1 MLRHTSLPVAILVT
15 LALASTAT
23 ARIQSDTTPRIP
35 YDTPPRIDSKIPPRN
50 NSKIPPRIDYEK
62 PPKLPVIK
70 QPIDYLIAP
79 GKGIEGS
86 FLKSEGPRQM
96 YLFNGPERARKLLPD
111 GHFAGSVDGGKGPG
125 VAVEMQRSATWI
137 IGAGAISSGAEQIR
151 LYDLGL
157 KAFEWGFS
165 HAGDDG
171 SFPTERGGTTKKQS
185 SLHPKSMFIEAAA
198 RSLLLLSSREM
209 PTPAL
214 KARVDALIPKLHQS
228 ASWMA
233 NSADL
238 TAFLARAKNT
248 NQVMFVATGL
258 QETAKITGDQAL
270 AMKAESIIK
279 SVIAKQFADGTIPEA
294 GGFDISYQTV
304 SLELMGRYYDTLPEN
319 PWRKTVY
326 NSLRLGTNK
335 FLSTVQADGSLY
347 SPEST
352 RTVPCGERIP
362 GRGPKGRNID
372 IIPLRTDFLGWLL
385 NDETRMRPIA
395 AKILAYG
402 QGYAH
407 EEECL
412 DDTEEVKDPKV
423 KKESKHKK

>member
-1 MLRHTSLPVAILVT
+1 MLQHTSLPVAILVT

-23 ARIQSDTTPRIP
+23 ARIQSDTPPRIP
-35 YDTPPRIDSKIPPRN
+35 YDTPPRIDSKIPPR
-50 NSKIPPRIDYEK
+50 IDYET

-111 GHFAGSVDGGKGPG
+111 GHYAGSVDAGKGPG

-137 IGAGAISSGAEQIR
+137 IAAGAISSGAEQIR

-165 HAGDDG
+165 HAGADG

-248 NQVMFVATGL
+248 NQIMFIATGL

-294 GGFDISYQTV
+294 GGFDMSYQTV
-304 SLELMGRYYDTLPEN
+304 SLELMGRYYDTLPEG
-319 PWRKTVY
+319 PWRTTVY

-335 FLSTVQADGSLY
+335 FLSTVQADGRLY
-347 SPEST
+347 APDST
-352 RTVPCGERIP
+352 RTVPCGERIL
-362 GRGPKGRNID
+362 GTGPKGRNID
-372 IIPLRTDFLGWLL
+372 IIPLRVYFLSQLL
-385 NDETRMRPIA
+385 KDEARMRPIG
-395 AKILAYG
+395 AKIHAYG
-402 QGYAH
+402 QGYTH

-412 DDTEEVKDPKV
+412 DGTGEW
-423 KKESKHKK
+423 